1 MKTHV
6 YLILAAV
13 ILVIAVTVGVAF
25 LITAL
30 IQLLTGHV

>member
-1 MKTHV
+1 MTHV
-6 YLILAAV
+6 YCILAAV